1 MLDLFDQTLCYYFT
15 DGYFMVKR
23 ICDVL
28 YMIIIYSTSL
38 QVVYFMN
45 GQNGFTGLS
54 EEKVKIGMTSS
65 LNV

>member
-1 MLDLFDQTLCYYFT
+1 
-15 DGYFMVKR
+15 MVKR

-28 YMIIIYSTSL
+28 CMIIIYRTSL